1 MRRDPERKRIFT
13 RRSFI
18 VGGAQ
23 AGLVSLVGYR
33 LFDLQVLQSH
43 KFKTMSDKNRIS
55 FRVLTPRRGLIAD
68 CFGLVLA
75 KNKKSFQLNITREHA
90 PNPEASLL
98 KLKNFIPLN
107 DTEIEDILDRMRVR
121 PAFVPVLVKDH
132 LIASEAFN
140 IEEASF
146 DLPGITVE
154 QSYNR
159 FYPYN
164 EIGAQI
170 LGYVGS
176 VDKKT
181 LETDSDVL
189 LEQPGFRIGKDGAE
203 RAYEKTLRGRA
214 GNKRVEVNVSGR
226 IVDILESN
234 PAHQGFNVV
243 LTIDWALQEF
253 VHEQLAGLSAAAVI
267 MDIHTG
273 KIMASVSTPSYNPNK
288 FARGIKHNEWAA
300 LNESKMA
307 PMQNKSL
314 RGAWSPG
321 STFKIIVALAALE
334 EGIVSPKDTY
344 FCRGYLEWGN
354 NYKKY
359 CWSRAG
365 HGNVNLDESLSESCD
380 VYYYEVS
387 QKLGIDK
394 ISKYAKVFGFG
405 QRPIPNF
412 PGQFKGILPTR
423 RWLKQRYDQDW
434 RIGDTINISIGQGYL
449 VTTPLQN
456 ALSFARLTNGGY
468 AVVPRIIRDDVHP
481 WGVWPYKDKVF
492 PKINVKLENLNHV
505 LKGLYNAVNSPKGT
519 ARKSSLNMDNWK
531 MIGKTGTVQTRRI
544 TVEERA
550 RGITKDEDRI
560 WDFRDHANF
569 VGVAPY
575 HAPRWVV
582 SVFVEH
588 GGGGSAVAAPIAK
601 EIMLK
606 VKEREA
612 LWDNIPYF
620 NSSGVGE

>member
-18 VGGAQ
+18 VGGVQTALMG
-23 AGLVSLVGYR
+23 AVGYR
-33 LFDLQVLQSH
+33 LFDLQVLQAS

-55 FRVLTPRRGLIAD
+55 FRVLTPKRGLISD
-68 CFGLVLA
+68 CFGTVLA
-75 KNKKSFQLNITREHA
+75 KNRKTFQLNITRELA
-90 PNPEASLL
+90 ENPEASLL
-98 KLKNFIPLN
+98 KLKRFIPLS
-107 DTEIEDILDRMRVR
+107 DEEIDDVLERMRVR
-121 PAFVPVLVKDH
+121 PSFVPVLVKEE
-132 LIASEAFN
+132 LIASEAFK
-140 IEEASF
+140 IEEAAF
-146 DLPGITVE
+146 DLAGITVE

-159 FYPYN
+159 FYPFN
-164 EIGAQI
+164 DIGAQI
-170 LGYVGS
+170 VGYVGS

-181 LETDSDVL
+181 LESDSDVL
-189 LEQPGFRIGKDGAE
+189 LEQPGFRIGKDGTE
-203 RAYEKTLRGRA
+203 RAYEKALRGR
-214 GNKRVEVNVSGR
+214 GGSRRVEVNVSGR
-226 IVDILESN
+226 VVDVLETN
-234 PAHQGFNVV
+234 EAYQGHNIV
-243 LTIDWALQEF
+243 LTLDWDLQKF
-253 VHEQLAGLSAAAVI
+253 IHEQLTGLSAAAVV

-273 KIMASVSTPSYNPNK
+273 KIMASVSTPSYNPNQ
-288 FARGIKHNEWAA
+288 FARGIKSNEWQA
-300 LNESKMA
+300 LNTSKMA

-321 STFKIIVALAALE
+321 STFKVILALAALE
-334 EGIVSPKDTY
+334 EGIVTPRDTH

-354 NYKKY
+354 GYKKY

-365 HGNVNLDESLSESCD
+365 HGNVNLAMSLAESCD
-380 VYYYEVS
+380 VYYYEIS
-387 QKLGIDK
+387 QELGIDK
-394 ISKYAKVFGFG
+394 IAKYAKMFGFG

-412 PGQFKGILPTR
+412 PGQFKGIMPTR

-434 RIGDTINISIGQGYL
+434 TIGDTLNISIGQGYL

-456 ALSFARLTNGGY
+456 ALSFARLANGGY

-481 WGVWPYKDKVF
+481 WGTWPYKDKVF

-505 LKGLYNAVNSPKGT
+505 LKGLYDVVNSAKGT
-519 ARKSSLNMDNWK
+519 AKKSSLNMPDWE

-544 TVEERA
+544 TPEERA

-569 VGVAPY
+569 VGIAPY

-588 GGGGSAVAAPIAK
+588 GGGGSSVAAPIAK
-601 EIMLK
+601 DIMLK
-606 VKEREA
+606 VKEREP

-620 NSSGVGE
+620 RAEGVGE

>member
-18 VGGAQ
+18 VGGVQ
-23 AGLVSLVGYR
+23 ASLVGLVGYR

-55 FRVLTPRRGLIAD
+55 FRVLTPKRGLIAD
-68 CFGLVLA
+68 CFGSVLA
-75 KNKKSFQLNITREHA
+75 KNRKSFQLNITREHA
-90 PNPEASLL
+90 TNPEASLV
-98 KLKNFIPLN
+98 KLKKFIPLS
-107 DTEIEDILDRMRVR
+107 DAEIEDILERMRVR
-121 PAFVPVLVKDH
+121 PSFVPVLVKDN
-132 LIASEAFN
+132 LIAAEAFS

-146 DLPGITVE
+146 DLPGISVE
-154 QSYNR
+154 QSDSR

-176 VDKKT
+176 VDKET

-189 LEQPGFRIGKDGAE
+189 LEQPGFRIGKDGTE
-203 RAYEKTLRGRA
+203 RAYEKALRGRA
-214 GNKRVEVNVSGR
+214 GSKRVEINVSGR
-226 IVDILESN
+226 VVDILESSA
-234 PAHQGFNVV
+234 AHQGHNVV
-243 LTIDWALQEF
+243 LTIDWDLQKF
-253 VHEQLAGLSAAAVI
+253 IHDQLTGLSAAAVV

-334 EGIVSPKDTY
+334 EGIVTARDTH
-344 FCRGYLEWGN
+344 FCRGYSEWGN
-354 NYKKY
+354 GYKKY
-359 CWSRAG
+359 CWSRSG
-365 HGNVNLDESLSESCD
+365 HGHVNLAASLAESCD
-380 VYYYEVS
+380 VYYYEIS
-387 QKLGIDK
+387 QQLGIDK
-394 ISKYAKVFGFG
+394 ISKYAKMFGFG
-405 QRPIPNF
+405 ERPIPNF
-412 PGQFKGILPTR
+412 PGQFKGIVPTR
-423 RWLKQRYDQDW
+423 KWLKQRYNQDW
-434 RIGDTINISIGQGYL
+434 TIGDTLNISIGQGYI
-449 VTTPLQN
+449 VATPLQN
-456 ALSFARLTNGGY
+456 ALSFARLANGGY
-468 AVVPRIIRDDVHP
+468 AVTPRIIRDDVHP

-492 PKINVKLENLNHV
+492 PKINVKSENLNLV
-505 LKGLYNAVNSPKGT
+505 LKGLYDVVYGAKGT
-519 ARKSSLNMDNWK
+519 ARSSALPFKDWQ

-544 TVEERA
+544 TPEERA
-550 RGITKDEDRI
+550 RGITKDEDRV

-569 VGVAPY
+569 VGIAPY

-588 GGGGSAVAAPIAK
+588 GGGGSSVAAPIAK

-606 VKEREA
+606 VKERES

-620 NSSGVGE
+620 KASGVGE